1 MLWKVWRRHT
11 STEGGSWLSPSSF
24 RHHWPR
30 HTHLPGQFFAMKT
43 RGLHFLPMGFPT
55 CTGAGRSLLGTAQ
68 GTAHGPLTCHSSSA
82 PGVKRRAEQSQGSFS
97 VDLFSVHL
105 PVCFYLCASVFF
117 FFFCQAYTHSHYK
130 EYSRFLCTDYM
141 LLENGNGC
149 PLATVLLFLWGNSSG
164 MTFVTLGRGS
174 KAGMWLCHKPS
185 WPSDRTED
193 GGGREGNPG
202 GDTGAEAGS
211 KEIQRVPVGGDLKQ
225 REQQGQPGG
234 LEWDCIS

>member
-1 MLWKVWRRHT
+1 MKKAHFHRRRKLAVPLLLQT
-11 STEGGSWLSPSSF
+11 SLTPSHPPAWSVLRNENSGITLSAHGLPNMYWGWEVAAGNS
-24 RHHWPR
+24 PR
-30 HTHLPGQFFAMKT
+30 HSTRASNLPQQLCSRSEKASRTVPGVLFT
-43 RGLHFLPMGFPT
+43 GLVFCPSTCLFLP
-55 CTGAGRSLLGTAQ
+55 L
-68 GTAHGPLTCHSSSA
+68 
-82 PGVKRRAEQSQGSFS
+82 
-97 VDLFSVHL
+97 
-105 PVCFYLCASVFF
+105 CFC
-117 FFFCQAYTHSHYK
+117 FFCQAYTHSHYK

-149 PLATVLLFLWGNSSG
+149 PLATLLLFLWGNSSG